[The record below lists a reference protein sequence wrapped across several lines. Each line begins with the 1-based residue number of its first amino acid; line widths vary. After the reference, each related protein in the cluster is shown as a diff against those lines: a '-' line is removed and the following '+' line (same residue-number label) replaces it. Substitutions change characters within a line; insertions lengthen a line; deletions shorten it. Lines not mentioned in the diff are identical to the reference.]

1 MNPVEITQGKSFKGL
16 SAYLLQ
22 DENRETAERV
32 GWVQTFNLAD
42 AEGDQAWR
50 LMLATANSA
59 NALKEAS
66 GIKKGKAVS
75 NTVYHYSINFNPED
89 KVTPEIQQRAVAE
102 SLKVLGMD
110 AHQALAVE
118 HTDKAHNHIHV
129 MVNLID
135 PANGMSAA
143 SPQMGDDGKK
153 RSKLS
158 NSQRKLSS
166 WAAKFER
173 DNGLNITEGR
183 LANAN
188 KRAQGEQ
195 VNAQRKKRNVHDRQT
210 VEEKADRR
218 KDFLKRQHD
227 DRAKIIQKKS
237 EELKEKSR
245 LEWDALKQSYA
256 IEQEAIRAR
265 MSPVMKAQAAAI
277 NDAHKPDWRTL
288 FRHQEAERR
297 TFDQQQK
304 TAIGRIWYGAV
315 SVRQM
320 VREGKGFKA
329 LQAAFSG
336 TMQRDILMMKQDNE
350 RAELSRE
357 IKAEINE
364 AMTQAKEDFDR
375 QFKETR
381 TRFMK
386 DCDSLKSEHDEE
398 WAEIRGDWKAYNT
411 ERREAFDTRR
421 DRGETQER
429 GQGLGM
435 GRGRGMT
442 PE

>member
-16 SAYLLQ
+16 SQYLLQ

-59 NALKEAS
+59 NALKEVA
-66 GIKKGKAVS
+66 GIKQGKAVK
-75 NTVYHYSINFNPED
+75 NTVYHYSINFNPKD
-89 KVTPEIQQRAVAE
+89 AVTPEIQQRAVAE
-102 SLKVLGMD
+102 SLKVLGLD
-110 AHQALAVE
+110 DHQALAVE

-158 NSQRKLSS
+158 NSQRKLSA

-173 DNGLNITEGR
+173 DNGLNVTEGR

-195 VNAQRKKRNVHDRQT
+195 VNAQRKKRNVHDRIKA
-210 VEEKADRR
+210 EKTTDRR
-218 KDFLKRQHD
+218 RDFLKRQQN
-227 DRAKIIQKKS
+227 DRARDIQQKS
-237 EELKEKSR
+237 NELKEAQR
-245 LEWDALKQSYA
+245 LKWDALKQSYYAEKDA
-256 IEQEAIRAR
+256 IKAQ
-265 MSPVMKAQAAAI
+265 MSPAMKAQATAI
-277 NDAHKPDWRTL
+277 NEAHKPDWRTL
-288 FRHQEAERR
+288 FRRQQAERVA
-297 TFDQQQK
+297 FYQQQK
-304 TAIGRIWYGAV
+304 TAVGRLWYGAK

-329 LQAAFSG
+329 LQAAFSSVL
-336 TMQRDILMMKQDNE
+336 QRDILMMKQDNE

-357 IKAEINE
+357 VRAEINE
-364 AMTQAKEDFDR
+364 AMTQMKEDFDR
-375 QFKETR
+375 QFQDSR
-381 TRFMK
+381 TRFK
-386 DCDSLKSEHDEE
+386 EDCDSLKAENDEE
-398 WAEIRGDWKAYNT
+398 WAEIRGEWKAYNR
-411 ERREAFDTRR
+411 ERREAFDPRR
-421 DRGETQER
+421 DRGESQER

-435 GRGRGMT
+435 GRGRGLT